1 MSSLSAKVSPG
12 TTKEEDT
19 DKTYFSLKSIIW
31 IKMKLSKLRAG
42 FYAWFPWRESFVM
55 IPMMSM
61 VFNAIL
67 AATLSQITSP
77 DNPELLD
84 QGIVMIGLVS
94 NASISIVTLT
104 FSLTVLSIQIAA
116 QSYSPRL
123 LDDFLK
129 ARTKEAHFDN
139 NRTLTYHAI
148 PHLIFDFVF
157 VVRFFRIQ

>member
-1 MSSLSAKVSPG
+1 LATYK
-12 TTKEEDT
+12 THTKEEDT
-19 DKTYFSLKSIIW
+19 NKLKIMKW
-31 IKMKLSKLRAG
+31 IKLRTG

-55 IPMMSM
+55 VPMMSM
-61 VFNAIL
+61 LFNVIL
-67 AATLSQITSP
+67 AATLSQITST

-84 QGIVMIGLVS
+84 QGLIMIGLVS

-129 ARTKEAHFDN
+129 VRTKEEEPLCGLIVHFDN
-139 NRTLTYHAI
+139 NRTLIHHAI
-148 PHLIFDFVF
+148 SHLIFDFV
-157 VVRFFRIQ
+157 VVQCFFRIQ

>member
-1 MSSLSAKVSPG
+1 
-12 TTKEEDT
+12 
-19 DKTYFSLKSIIW
+19 
-31 IKMKLSKLRAG
+31 
-42 FYAWFPWRESFVM
+42 M

-67 AATLSQITSP
+67 AASLSQITSP

-84 QGIVMIGLVS
+84 QGLVMIGLVS

-129 ARTKEAHFDN
+129 VRTKEEKPLFGLIAHFDN
-139 NRTLTYHAI
+139 NRTPIYHAV
-148 PHLIFDFVF
+148 PHHILTLSSFNVSLGSSEQDCYFRES
-157 VVRFFRIQ
+157 RFICLLLFHDLLHSRRDV